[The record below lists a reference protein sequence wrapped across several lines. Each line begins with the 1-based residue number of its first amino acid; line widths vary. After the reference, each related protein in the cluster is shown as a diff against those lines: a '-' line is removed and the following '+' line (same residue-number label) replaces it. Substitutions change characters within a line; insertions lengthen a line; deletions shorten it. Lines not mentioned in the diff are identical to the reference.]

1 VTLKTVKINM
11 ANPRMKIS
19 MANQKLRINFSEEDL
34 QDLQNGETFDWTFTT
49 DKGEDIDIH
58 LYNGEDVEDNN
69 DGNDCEK
76 CGNPEIM
83 YWCNECEANTE
94 EIDCPACG
102 LVLQVDKKYH
112 LNCN

>member
-1 VTLKTVKINM
+1 
-11 ANPRMKIS
+11 

-34 QDLQNGETFDWTFTT
+34 QELQNGETFDWTFTT

-58 LYNGEDVEDNN
+58 LFVGYEEG
-69 DGNDCEK
+69 CEK

-94 EIDCPACG
+94 EKDCPACG
-102 LVLQVDKKYH
+102 KVLEVDKKYH
-112 LNCN
+112 NDCS